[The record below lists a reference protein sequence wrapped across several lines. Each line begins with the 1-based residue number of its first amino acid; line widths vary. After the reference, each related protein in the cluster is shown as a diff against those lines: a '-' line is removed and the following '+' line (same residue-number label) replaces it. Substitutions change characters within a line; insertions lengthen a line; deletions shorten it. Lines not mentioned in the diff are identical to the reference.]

1 MTKDMSERFQPE
13 GWHRAIRRA
22 KLFES
27 EAAAAKAMTYTIRT
41 PGYIYTIEEH
51 DFE

>member
-1 MTKDMSERFQPE
+1 MTKDMSQLFQPD
-13 GWHRAIRRA
+13 GWHRALRRA

-27 EAAAAKAMTYTIRT
+27 EAAAAKAMTCMIRT